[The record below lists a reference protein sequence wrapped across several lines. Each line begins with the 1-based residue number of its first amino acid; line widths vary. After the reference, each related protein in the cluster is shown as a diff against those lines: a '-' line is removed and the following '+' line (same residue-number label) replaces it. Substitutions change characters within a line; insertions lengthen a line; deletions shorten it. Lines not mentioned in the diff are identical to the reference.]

1 MNKIAT
7 LLYVDDEPLN
17 LKLFEINFKKSFEV
31 ITALSGEEGLEKL
44 SKNPSV
50 RVVISDMRMPGMNG
64 LEFISAA
71 KSEHPNIVFFIL
83 TGYDISPEITKALDI
98 KLINKYFS
106 KPFDIPEIE
115 ESILNALGDVNKE

>member
-31 ITALSGEEGLEKL
+31 ITALSGEDGLKKL

-64 LEFISAA
+64 LEFITAA
-71 KSEHPNIVFFIL
+71 KSEYPNIVFFIL
-83 TGYDISPEITKALDI
+83 TGYDISPEIAKALDI

-106 KPFDIPEIE
+106 KP
-115 ESILNALGDVNKE
+115 